1 MHLSSRVSSRQLQFS
16 AAGPERNAVAKQPT
30 ALIAARDACRV
41 RRTHQ
46 SAIRARSAVTFRQG
60 ADARRDQP
68 RHQRGR
74 ISRAREQRVVRLS
87 STGRPRK
94 YDRRYRSWFC
104 ASVRSTGACIRASCG
119 PYSRPWSKGC
129 GSLVV
134 NFGPKTAVPA
144 PWPDGA
150 VDERP
155 SMAGIFPGPGVRRIT
170 PVLNLRGSL

>member
-1 MHLSSRVSSRQLQFS
+1 MHLSSRVSSRQLQLS

-30 ALIAARDACRV
+30 VLIAARDACRV

-74 ISRAREQRVVRLS
+74 TSRARERAHRPAQLNWSAAKTLSPVPIVVLR
-87 STGRPRK
+87 G
-94 YDRRYRSWFC
+94 
-104 ASVRSTGACIRASCG
+104 VRSTGACILASCG
-119 PYSRPWSKGC
+119 PYSRPWSKGR

-134 NFGPKTAVPA
+134 NFGPKAAVLPPGLTARWTSDRQ
-144 PWPDGA
+144 WPGFFRSRCAADHA
-150 VDERP
+150 
-155 SMAGIFPGPGVRRIT
+155 
-170 PVLNLRGSL
+170 